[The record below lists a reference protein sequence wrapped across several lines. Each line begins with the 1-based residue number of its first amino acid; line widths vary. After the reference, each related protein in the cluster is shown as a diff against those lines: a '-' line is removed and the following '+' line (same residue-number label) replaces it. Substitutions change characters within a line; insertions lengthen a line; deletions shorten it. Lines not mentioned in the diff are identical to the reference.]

1 MNDAP
6 NHEAMNETAANEPHV
21 NGPDASVAQETRPT
35 PIPWSG
41 LDVMAIVGLVIAANI
56 ITFII
61 LGQVMAIGTL
71 LAPETDPDSIFSTLM
86 GTTLLLFIQWVATLG
101 VTVLFLTIKGYRLSA
116 GVLGFRKTR
125 LGRAILWFLL
135 VMFLFFFVNETLY
148 AWIIEMLD
156 PSLLPEQDIS
166 QEYGRDIVGYLAAV
180 TQVALLVPVLE
191 ELFFRGIIHQGL
203 EKRFGFIRGALLS
216 SAIFALA
223 HVDPAVYFPIFVLG
237 FGFALLLH
245 KTRSLWPSIAGHF
258 LVNIIAVSGQFY
270 LDGSSAF

>member
-1 MNDAP
+1 MND
-6 NHEAMNETAANEPHV
+6 TAANGV
-21 NGPDASVAQETRPT
+21 QETRPA
-35 PIPWSG
+35 PIPWSA
-41 LDVMAIVGLVIAANI
+41 LDVLAIVGLVIAGNI
-56 ITFII
+56 AMFII
-61 LGQVMAIGTL
+61 LGQVMSIGML
-71 LAPETDPDSIFSTLM
+71 LAPETDPDSVMNTLM
-86 GTTLLLFIQWVATLG
+86 GTTLLLFMQWVATLG
-101 VTVLFLTIKGYRLSA
+101 VTMLFLTLKGYRLKASI
-116 GVLGFRKTR
+116 LGFRRTR
-125 LGRAILWFLL
+125 AGRAILWFLL
-135 VMFLFFFVNETLY
+135 VMFLFFFVSETLY

-166 QEYGRDIVGYLAAV
+166 QEYGRNIIGYIAAV
-180 TQVALLVPVLE
+180 TQVALLVPFLE

-258 LVNIIAVSGQFY
+258 LVNAIAVTGQFY
-270 LDGSSAF
+270 LNGSAGF